1 MVGANGS
8 EGTIMER
15 TGLVGAQTGGVLAV
29 FGGLALNDVLA
40 IAGFALAFVSVVFQ
54 VWATWY
60 FKSRHLKIA
69 EARLRAE
76 LKSTEGHDDGDA

>member
-1 MVGANGS
+1 MNMNLVEGWAMEKTGVAGS
-8 EGTIMER
+8 Q
-15 TGLVGAQTGGVLAV
+15 LGGVMAV
-29 FGGLALNDVLA
+29 VGHFTLNDLLA

-69 EARLRAE
+69 EARLAAE
-76 LKSTEGHDDGDA
+76 LEHKGSDDDDA